1 MVWSVVNN
9 TSDGIVKEAISQVVL
24 MQVVRS
30 QHSRLVWNLTQ
41 GGTWHALAPDPGGD
55 AFSEW
60 WEGSMRGPSSGRKLD
75 FPSPPVPLH
84 GCDRT
89 RAPRD
94 KASVCW
100 W

>member
-1 MVWSVVNN
+1 M
-9 TSDGIVKEAISQVVL
+9 VL

-55 AFSEW
+55 SSSEW

-75 FPSPPVPLH
+75 FPSPPVPLR

-89 RAPRD
+89 RAPRA

-100 W
+100 WRVSSQALESPSQV